1 MISDDWLINFVYFIE
16 LKLYEFKEV
25 VLWEL
30 AVEFEFVFVF
40 RFWLGSEILLF
51 KSNNL
56 VSCDG
61 DISAFDPDFNLLDNI
76 LAFLIPDGWVF

>member
-1 MISDDWLINFVYFIE
+1 LISDDWLINFVYFIE

-30 AVEFEFVFVF
+30 AVEFVFVF
-40 RFWLGSEILLF
+40 RFWFGSEILVL

-56 VSCDG
+56 LSCDG
-61 DISAFDPDFNLLDNI
+61 DKSAFDPDFNLLDNI